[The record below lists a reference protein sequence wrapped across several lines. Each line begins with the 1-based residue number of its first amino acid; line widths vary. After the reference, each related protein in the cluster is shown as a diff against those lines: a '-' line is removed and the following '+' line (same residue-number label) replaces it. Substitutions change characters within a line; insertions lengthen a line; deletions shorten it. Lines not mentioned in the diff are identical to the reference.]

1 MSLTKVTYAMI
12 EGEVVN
18 VLDFGAV
25 GDGVANDTAA
35 IAAAL
40 ASVLSTGGT
49 VYFPQGIYLTD
60 SIDLRAFTNIT
71 LLGENDATEFQYKPT
86 SVIKIRTACAIGI
99 QTSNTGTE
107 VPATAGTGIVIKNL
121 FINANSLADTGINCQ
136 RAIYIY
142 NCAIKNALQDGILF
156 EGGSY
161 PIELENVVS
170 QQNGRDG
177 LRVKAPFTTIYNIR
191 NCEFGFNDGNGVTIF
206 DGSTCVFENVLCQSN
221 TGNGFYIERL
231 DPAGFTNAIF
241 LERLTFI
248 GCYSEAND
256 GYGLYVT
263 SYNTTPSTF
272 TGKIVDLTFINCS
285 FNSGIAQQVYIRGTT
300 TPTIIGSPYI
310 SAAMDPLYNTIQV
323 NSYPIQ
329 GNLVLRNN
337 TIRFT
342 NSSGVFNNVIWLTG
356 TGSPEAVVAAAV
368 GSLYTRTDGGT
379 GTVLYV
385 KETGAATTLG
395 WVAK

>member
-49 VYFPQGIYLTD
+49 VYFPQGTYLTD

-71 LLGENDATEFQYKPT
+71 LLGENDATQFQYKPT
-86 SVIKIRTACAIGI
+86 SVIKIRTACAVGV

-121 FINANSLADTGINCQ
+121 FINANSLATVGVNCQ

-142 NCAIKNALQDGILF
+142 NCAVKNAIEDGILF

-170 QQNGRDG
+170 QNNGRDG
-177 LRVKAPFTTIYNIR
+177 LRVKAPFTTVYNIR

-206 DGSTCVFENVLCQSN
+206 DGSTCVFENVLCQTN
-221 TGNGFYIERL
+221 TGNGFYIERQ
-231 DPAGFTNAIF
+231 DPAGFTQPIF

-248 GCYSEAND
+248 GCYTEAND

-285 FNSGIAQQVYIRGTT
+285 FNSGVAQEAYIRGTT
-300 TPTIIGSPYI
+300 TPTVIGSPYI
-310 SAAMDPLYNTIQV
+310 GAALDPLYNTIQL
-323 NSYPIQ
+323 NNYIIQ
-329 GNLVLRNN
+329 GNLLLRNN
-337 TIRFT
+337 QLRFVD
-342 NSSGVFNNVIWLTG
+342 SAGVYNDVRWLVG
-356 TGSPEAVVAAAV
+356 TGSPEGVVAGAV
-368 GSLYTRTDGGT
+368 GSLFTRTDGGA
-379 GTVLYV
+379 GTTLYV
-385 KETGAATTLG
+385 KESGALTVG

>member
-12 EGEVVN
+12 QGEVVN

-49 VYFPQGIYLTD
+49 VYFPQGTYLTD
-60 SIDLRAFTNIT
+60 SINLRAFTNIT
-71 LLGENDATEFQYKPT
+71 LVGENDSTPFQYKPT
-86 SVIKIRTACAIGI
+86 SVIKIRTACAIGV

-121 FINANSLADTGINCQ
+121 FINANSLATVGVNCQ
-136 RAIYIY
+136 RAVYMY
-142 NCAIKNALQDGILF
+142 NCAVKNAVQDGILF

-177 LRVKAPFTTIYNIR
+177 LRVKAPLTTIYTIR
-191 NCEFGFNDGNGVTIF
+191 DCEFGFNTGNGVTIF
-206 DGSTCVFENVLCQSN
+206 DGSTCIFENVLCQGN
-221 TGNGFYIERL
+221 TGNGFYIERQ
-231 DPAGFTNAIF
+231 DPAGFTQPIF

-248 GCYSEAND
+248 GCYSEDNT

-285 FNSGIAQQVYIRGTT
+285 FNSDVAQQAYIRGTA
-300 TPTIIGSPYI
+300 TPTFIGSPYL
-310 SAAMDPLYNTIQV
+310 SDALDPLYNTIQV
-323 NSYPIQ
+323 NNYIIEGSVI
-329 GNLVLRNN
+329 LKNN
-337 TIRFT
+337 RIRFT
-342 NSSGVFNNVIWLTG
+342 DTAGATNGVIWRTG
-356 TGSPEAVVAAAV
+356 TGSPEGVVAGAV
-368 GSLYTRTDGGT
+368 GSLFTRTDGGT